1 MSLPGLTL
9 VIGGAASGKSAQ
21 AEALV
26 RDHGGQR
33 VYVATAQAFDD
44 EMRAKIAAHQEMRA
58 GDGWRT
64 VEAPFDVVGALDGLG
79 SGDVVLLDCAT
90 FWLTNLLL
98 SERDWQEEAAA
109 LIAALKA
116 CPAPVVV
123 VSNETGQ
130 GIVPENALARAFREA
145 QGRLNQRL
153 AAEAGLVV
161 AVMAG
166 VPLVLKGV
174 TP

>member
-1 MSLPGLTL
+1 MSLPRLTL
-9 VIGGAASGKSAQ
+9 VIGGAASGKSAH

-58 GDGWRT
+58 GDGWHT
-64 VEAPFDVVGALDGLG
+64 VEAPFDVVGALSGLG

-98 SERDWQEEAAA
+98 AERDWQEEAEALLAA
-109 LIAALKA
+109 LLA

-130 GIVPENALARAFREA
+130 GIVPENALARRFREA

-166 VPLVLKGV
+166 LPLVLKRV
-174 TP
+174 AP

>member
-9 VIGGAASGKSAQ
+9 VIGGAASGKSAA

-26 RDHGGQR
+26 RGQAGRR
-33 VYVATAQAFDD
+33 VYIATAQAFDD
-44 EMRAKIAAHQEMRA
+44 EMRARIDAHRNMRA

-64 VEAPFDVVGALDGLG
+64 IEAPFDLSGALEGLG
-79 SGDVVLLDCAT
+79 GGDVVLLDCAT
-90 FWLTNLLL
+90 FWLSNVMLA
-98 SERDWQEEAAA
+98 ERDWQAEADR
-109 LIAALKA
+109 LIAALLA

-130 GIVPENALARAFREA
+130 GIVPDNALARAFREA

-153 AAEAGLVV
+153 AAEAGLVL

-166 VPLVLKGV
+166 LRLVLKGEA
-174 TP
+174 P

>member
-44 EMRAKIAAHQEMRA
+44 EMRAKISAHQEMRA

-98 SERDWQEEAAA
+98 SERDWQAEADT

-166 VPLVLKGV
+166 LPLVLKGEA
-174 TP
+174 P

>member
-9 VIGGAASGKSAQ
+9 VIGGAASGKSAH

-26 RDHGGQR
+26 RDQGGQR
-33 VYVATAQAFDD
+33 VYIATAQAFDD
-44 EMRAKIAAHQEMRA
+44 EMRAKIAAHQKMRA

-64 VEAPFDVVGALDGLG
+64 VEAPFDIVGALSGLG

-98 SERDWQEEAAA
+98 AERDWQAEADA

-130 GIVPENALARAFREA
+130 GIVPENALARRFREA
-145 QGRLNQRL
+145 QGQLNQRL

-166 VPLVLKGV
+166 LPLVLKGV

>member
-26 RDHGGQR
+26 RGQAGQR
-33 VYVATAQAFDD
+33 VYIATAQAFDD
-44 EMRAKIAAHQEMRA
+44 EMRAKIAAHQDMRA

-64 VEAPFDVVGALDGLG
+64 IEAPFDVAGALAGLG
-79 SGDVVLLDCAT
+79 AGDVVLLDCAT

-98 SERDWQEEAAA
+98 AERDWQEEAEALLAA
-109 LIAALKA
+109 LLA

-130 GIVPENALARAFREA
+130 GIVPENALARKFREA
-145 QGRLNQRL
+145 QGRLNQKL
-153 AAEAGLVV
+153 AAKAGLVV

-166 VPLVLKGV
+166 LPLILKGEA
-174 TP
+174 P

>member
-26 RDHGGQR
+26 RAEPGAR
-33 VYVATAQAFDD
+33 VYIATAQAFDD
-44 EMRAKIAAHQEMRA
+44 EMRARIAAHRDMRA

-64 VEAPFDVVGALDGLG
+64 IEAPLDVPGTLEGIGA
-79 SGDVVLLDCAT
+79 GDVVLLDCASL
-90 FWLTNLLL
+90 WLSNVMLA
-98 SERDWQEEAAA
+98 ERDWQAEAEG
-109 LIAALKA
+109 LIAALLA
-116 CPAPVVV
+116 CAAPVVV

-153 AAEAGLVV
+153 AAEAGLVM
-161 AVMAG
+161 AVIAG
-166 VPLVLKGV
+166 LPLVLKGEAL
-174 TP
+174 

>member
-1 MSLPGLTL
+1 MPLPGLTL

-26 RDHGGQR
+26 RRQGGQR
-33 VYVATAQAFDD
+33 VYIATAQAFDD
-44 EMRAKIAAHQEMRA
+44 EMRAKIAAHQRMRA

-64 VEAPFDVVGALDGLG
+64 VEAPFDVVGALERL
-79 SGDVVLLDCAT
+79 SEREVVLLDCAT
-90 FWLTNLLL
+90 FWLTNLMLA
-98 SERDWQEEAAA
+98 ERDWRPEADR
-109 LIAALKA
+109 LIAALLA

-145 QGRLNQRL
+145 QGRLNQQL
-153 AAEAGLVV
+153 AEKAGLVM

-166 VPLVLKGV
+166 LPLVLKGE

>member
-9 VIGGAASGKSAQ
+9 VIGGAASGKSAH

-33 VYVATAQAFDD
+33 VYIATAQAFDD
-44 EMRAKIAAHQEMRA
+44 EMHAKIAAHQEMRA

-64 VEAPFDVVGALDGLG
+64 VEAPFDVVEALSGLG

-90 FWLTNLLL
+90 FWLMNLLL
-98 SERDWQEEAAA
+98 AERDWQEEAEA
-109 LIAALKA
+109 LIAALLA

-130 GIVPENALARAFREA
+130 GIVPENALARRFREA

-166 VPLVLKGV
+166 LPLVLKGV
-174 TP
+174 AP

>member
-26 RDHGGQR
+26 RQQAGQR
-33 VYVATAQAFDD
+33 VYIATAQAFDD
-44 EMRAKIAAHQEMRA
+44 EMRAKIAAHQKMRA

-64 VEAPFDVVGALDGLG
+64 IEAPFDVVGALSGLG

-90 FWLTNLLL
+90 FWLTNMMLA
-98 SERDWQEEAAA
+98 ERDWQEEADQ
-109 LIAALKA
+109 LIAAMLT
-116 CPAPVVV
+116 CPAKVVV

-153 AAEAGLVV
+153 AEKAGLVM

-166 VPLVLKGV
+166 LPLVLKGEA
-174 TP
+174 P